1 MELRELRK
9 RAGLKSAE
17 IAKILEVT
25 QGHYS
30 HIELG
35 KRTLK
40 EEFIPI
46 LAAVFGVSE
55 KEIIEIRDQMQ
66 KKNIQLKH
74 WIDQVLIDGKPMII
88 EISKQ
93 IRYGRSFNLD
103 DEEGFPIFIANLV
116 SDIIREVVRVELKN
130 DGRFREILRQRLKA
144 LL

>member
-1 MELRELRK
+1 MELRDLRK

-17 IAKILEVT
+17 IAKKLGVT

-40 EEFIPI
+40 DEFIPI
-46 LAAVFGVSE
+46 LAAAFGVSE
-55 KEIIEIRDQMQ
+55 KEIIEIRDQLQ
-66 KKNIQLKH
+66 KENIQLKH

-93 IRYGRSFNLD
+93 IRYGRGFNLD

-116 SDIIREVVRVELKN
+116 SDIIREVLRVELKN
-130 DGRFREILRQRLKA
+130 DGRFREILRQRLKT